1 MATATGLDVEA
12 GGDSRLNGDLGSVSL
27 NDILQM
33 MGMAK
38 RTGTIRVT
46 FQGREGKI
54 YLKDGEVLHAAT
66 GSVIGEDALARLM
79 RWTDAKFAIEE
90 GIDDAPATIAK
101 SADAAMLDLLRRMDE
116 GEDQERQDH
125 GEDPLYEVGEDR
137 SR

>member
-1 MATATGLDVEA
+1 MATATGLDVDA
-12 GGDSRLNGDLGSVSL
+12 GGDSKLNGDLGSVSL

-66 GSVIGEDALARLM
+66 GSVIGEGSIIGAGTLVPQGRVIPPRSLVVGTPGRVVREVTDEEYAAIIDSAERYVGYARKALR
-79 RWTDAKFAIEE
+79 
-90 GIDDAPATIAK
+90 
-101 SADAAMLDLLRRMDE
+101 
-116 GEDQERQDH
+116 
-125 GEDPLYEVGEDR
+125 
-137 SR
+137 